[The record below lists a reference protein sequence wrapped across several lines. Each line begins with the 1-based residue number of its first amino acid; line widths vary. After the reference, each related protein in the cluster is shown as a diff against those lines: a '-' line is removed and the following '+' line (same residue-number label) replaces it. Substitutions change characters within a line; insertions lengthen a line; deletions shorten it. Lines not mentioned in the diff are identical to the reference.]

1 MDRAVGGAGRGGRRW
16 WAGWGLEAGGA
27 GLGAGG
33 LPVGGSDGGR
43 KLEAFTSCAEHRVPD
58 TRWGFVLPKFSRLD
72 SAGPRLV
79 PLALGTA

>member
-1 MDRAVGGAGRGGRRW
+1 MGLERGDVAERGSEGLERGG
-16 WAGWGLEAGGA
+16 AGGA